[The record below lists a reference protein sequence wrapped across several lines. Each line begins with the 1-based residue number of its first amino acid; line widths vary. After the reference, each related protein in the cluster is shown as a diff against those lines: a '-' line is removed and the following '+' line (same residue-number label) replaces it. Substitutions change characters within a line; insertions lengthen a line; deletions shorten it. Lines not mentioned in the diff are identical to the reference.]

1 MFSWIRKKNSPLR
14 YVFVSILFSSSSL
27 FVFCTPQ
34 SKDDYSSLLAV
45 SLATSQNASYSASFS
60 LEGPDNGG
68 NTDLTV
74 APYFE
79 SGLFTVT
86 SLQDDSKFPLKITL
100 SNVNI
105 QDKNGIV
112 IETVNSFKGVLLR
125 DVINRGAKFKPF
137 DKGKDGRATVIVLEG
152 NDGYKAVVSYTE
164 LMRTEVGANMIV
176 AYEKNG
182 ALLDSNSGS
191 MAVISKSDTNQG
203 MRYVKFLK
211 RIKVINEWLTQSG
224 TGTTASFSVTGDVN
238 VPKNFSIADLQNPAT
253 FTNINFSA
261 IGPISN
267 SKHYILGKGVSL
279 SDVISKAGLAH
290 ANQPQKYYVILEA
303 TDKYRVTHSYA
314 ELINTKIGSGNG
326 SLTSP
331 GVIVI
336 SEFKKG
342 LGGNYYNPPATVG
355 DYTSCTGTANVCDV
369 DYIATISSEDTA
381 AFGGDVAVGI
391 NLGPRKMSWLN
402 SVIIKYV
409 E

>member
-1 MFSWIRKKNSPLR
+1 MFSLIRKTAILLKTSLIGIVLTIQPL
-14 YVFVSILFSSSSL
+14 LFH
-27 FVFCTPQ
+27 CAPHAG
-34 SKDDYSSLLAV
+34 DDYSSALAV
-45 SLATSQNASYSASFS
+45 ALVSQNSSYSTSFS

-68 NTDLTV
+68 NADLTV

-86 SLQDDSKFPLKITL
+86 SLQDDSKFPLKIVL
-100 SNVNI
+100 SNVAI
-105 QDKNGIV
+105 QDKNGTV
-112 IETVNSFKGVLLR
+112 IETANSFKGVLLR

-152 NDGYKAVVSYTE
+152 NDGYKAIVSYTE

-182 ALLDSNSGS
+182 ALLDASSGS
-191 MAVISKSDTNQG
+191 MAVVSKSDTNRG

-211 RIKVINEWLTQSG
+211 RIRVINDWLTQSG
-224 TGTTASFSVTGDVN
+224 TGTTSSFSVTGDVS
-238 VPKNFSIADLQNPAT
+238 VPKNFTLADLQNPAL
-253 FTNINFSA
+253 FTNRDFSA

-267 SKHYILGKGVSL
+267 SKHYILGKGVLL
-279 SDVISKAGLAH
+279 SEVIAKAGLAH
-290 ANQPQKYYVILEA
+290 PDQPQKYYVILEA
-303 TDKYRVTHSYA
+303 TDKYRITHSYA
-314 ELINTKIGSGNG
+314 ELINTKIGPGIG

-331 GVIVI
+331 GVVVI

-342 LGGNYYNPPATVG
+342 LGGNYYNPPASTG
-355 DYTSCTGTANVCDV
+355 DYTSCTGTGNVCDG
-369 DYIATISSEDTA
+369 DYTATISSEDTA
-381 AFGGDVAVGI
+381 AYGGDVSAGI

-402 SVIIKYV
+402 SIVLKYV